1 MILSCNNISK
11 SFGTDVIIKSCS
23 FNIEDH
29 EKAAIVG
36 INGAGKS
43 TLLKII
49 TGIEPADTGLV
60 TLAKDKTLGYLSQQ
74 QNLNSDNTIYDE
86 LLSVKHYILDMEAQL
101 RSIENQM
108 KSADDTAL
116 ETLMKKYSD
125 LNHEFEL
132 NNGYAYKSE
141 ITGVLKGLGFAEE
154 DFTLNVNTLSG
165 GQKTRVALGRLLLS
179 KPDIIL
185 LDEPTNHLDM
195 ESISWLENYLLNYSG
210 AVLIVAHDRY
220 FLDKI
225 VSKIIELDNGNAT
238 VFSGNYTDYASKK
251 AILRNMQL
259 KEYLNQQREIKHQEE
274 VITKLKQFNRE
285 KSIKRAESRE
295 KMLNKMEFVDKPEI
309 LNDKMDIK
317 LEPNVISGNDV
328 LTVDNLTKGFDGTVL
343 FDNICFQIKRGERVA
358 LIGSNGTGKTTILKL
373 INGIIPADSGS
384 IYLGAKVNIGYYDQE
399 HHVLDPD
406 KTIFDEIR
414 DAYPDLNNTQ
424 IRNTLAAFLF
434 TNEDVFKYIKD
445 LSGGERGRVS
455 LAKLMLSNANFLI
468 LDEPTNHLDITSKE
482 ILENALNSYT
492 GTVLFVSHDRY
503 FINSTATRIIELA
516 NKTVV
521 NYIGNY
527 DYYLEKKD
535 ILGAKPITN
544 NTSKSSS
551 SAISKLNWQEEK
563 VKQAQ
568 QKKIKNEIKR
578 TEERMALIEA
588 EIEEL
593 DNMYADPAISSDT
606 AKLMEIHTRKEA
618 LSKELDE
625 LYDKWG
631 ELTL

>member
-86 LLSVKHYILDMEAQL
+86 LLSVKQYILDMEAQL

-343 FDNICFQIKRGERVA
+343 FDNICLQIKRGERVA

>member
-23 FNIEDH
+23 FNIEDN

-86 LLSVKHYILDMEAQL
+86 LLSVKQYILDMEAQL

>member
-1 MILSCNNISK
+1 
-11 SFGTDVIIKSCS
+11 
-23 FNIEDH
+23 
-29 EKAAIVG
+29 
-36 INGAGKS
+36 
-43 TLLKII
+43 
-49 TGIEPADTGLV
+49 
-60 TLAKDKTLGYLSQQ
+60 
-74 QNLNSDNTIYDE
+74 
-86 LLSVKHYILDMEAQL
+86 
-101 RSIENQM
+101 
-108 KSADDTAL
+108 
-116 ETLMKKYSD
+116 
-125 LNHEFEL
+125 
-132 NNGYAYKSE
+132 
-141 ITGVLKGLGFAEE
+141 
-154 DFTLNVNTLSG
+154 
-165 GQKTRVALGRLLLS
+165 
-179 KPDIIL
+179 
-185 LDEPTNHLDM
+185 
-195 ESISWLENYLLNYSG
+195 
-210 AVLIVAHDRY
+210 
-220 FLDKI
+220 
-225 VSKIIELDNGNAT
+225 
-238 VFSGNYTDYASKK
+238 
-251 AILRNMQL
+251 
-259 KEYLNQQREIKHQEE
+259 
-274 VITKLKQFNRE
+274 
-285 KSIKRAESRE
+285 
-295 KMLNKMEFVDKPEI
+295 MLNKMEFVDKPEI

-544 NTSKSSS
+544 NISKSSS

>member
-86 LLSVKHYILDMEAQL
+86 LLSVKQYILDMEAQL

-285 KSIKRAESRE
+285 KSIKRAGSRE